1 MATGPT
7 PGKAV
12 KPDRFGAPTPCWH
25 AYHGPGVGKA
35 LGLGRRPSAVLLL
48 TMPADRRLPLLYAIL
63 LVDVVVGA
71 AVGPVLP
78 EFVRGLPRPQLW
90 LSLGTGVFLGVQL
103 FSAPLLGRLS
113 DGYGRRPI
121 FILSAV
127 GTLLANVLL
136 LPVRAGLYF
145 VNRVSDGLT
154 NGMYATARS
163 AITDLSPPE
172 RLFRNLGLEG
182 AIISLGFVLGPMA
195 AGLLL
200 TLLAVPPAQQA
211 TYVLRLAVALAALN
225 VLLSLGL
232 PETHTRRNGIR
243 GAELR
248 QELAR
253 SVNPLTLW
261 VRLQAKNDSSPG
273 IRRVV
278 LTQVCLTLSTGYY
291 FYFVPFV
298 SLGPLQLDAR
308 GISFMFMYFGALSI
322 ALNYGFY
329 TFLADRLNQR
339 RAVIWLAAL
348 GAPVLLGYGLVG
360 TSKTSF
366 YVLVTLDCL
375 TLSLIQGLLE
385 GQLARLTTEAD
396 RGEIFG
402 LNQAFQAL
410 ASFATAVVFGLLSV
424 LDLRLP
430 WLWFALCL
438 GAVALLAAR
447 RGRAA

>member
-1 MATGPT
+1 M
-7 PGKAV
+7 
-12 KPDRFGAPTPCWH
+12 
-25 AYHGPGVGKA
+25 
-35 LGLGRRPSAVLLL
+35 S
-48 TMPADRRLPLLYAIL
+48 ADRRLPLLYAIL
-63 LVDVVVGA
+63 LVDVIVGA

-78 EFVRGLPRPQLW
+78 EFVRGLPQQQLW
-90 LSLGTGVFLGVQL
+90 LSVGTGLFLGVQL

-127 GTLLANVLL
+127 GTLLANALL
-136 LPVRAGLYF
+136 LPVRTGLYF

-163 AITDLSPPE
+163 AITDISPPE

-195 AGLLL
+195 AGVLL
-200 TLLAVPPAQQA
+200 TVLAVPPALQA
-211 TYVLRLAVALAALN
+211 GYVVRLAVALAALN
-225 VLLSLGL
+225 VLLSLWL
-232 PETHTRRNGIR
+232 PETHQERNGVR

-248 QELAR
+248 AELAL

-261 VRLQAKNDSSPG
+261 ARLKAKDSSNPG
-273 IRRVV
+273 TRRIV
-278 LTQVCLTLSTGYY
+278 LTQVFLTLSTGYY

-298 SLGPLQLDAR
+298 SMGPLQLDAR
-308 GISFMFMYFGALSI
+308 DISYMFMYFGGLSI
-322 ALNYGFY
+322 VLNYGFY
-329 TFLADRLNQR
+329 TYLADRLNQQ
-339 RAVIWLAAL
+339 RAIVWLATL
-348 GAPVLLGYGLVG
+348 GAPVLLAYGLVG
-360 TSKTSF
+360 TSKVSF

-385 GQLARLTTEAD
+385 GQLARCTTEAD

-430 WLWFALCL
+430 WAWFALCL
-438 GAVALLAAR
+438 AAVAVLAAQPEKTA
-447 RGRAA
+447 GSPEPDNFLA